1 MIKNKQIIKKKNK
14 TNKQQQY
21 KQKQQQHI
29 ITPVYITGGDA
40 IRQCSKW
47 STYSAYIPS
56 LTVTIVQWCHTVMQT
71 VPQHQ
76 ESSYWTRA

>member
-40 IRQCSKW
+40 IRQCSK
-47 STYSAYIPS
+47 
-56 LTVTIVQWCHTVMQT
+56 
-71 VPQHQ
+71 
-76 ESSYWTRA
+76 

>member
-29 ITPVYITGGDA
+29 IAPVYITGGYA

-47 STYSAYIPS
+47 STYSA
-56 LTVTIVQWCHTVMQT
+56 
-71 VPQHQ
+71 
-76 ESSYWTRA
+76 